1 MDNIGAE
8 IKRKFKESGMTAVA
22 FAERLNISRENVY
35 SLFRR
40 KKIDVYAETNLVRIG
55 LRLSFKML
63 YRSRINRIRHSRSRP
78 SIGTNPQHPEI
89 KSGYTN
95 SLLYSTSSITIT
107 EHLLKSLY

>member
-40 KKIDVYAETNLVRIG
+40 KKIDVDMLKRISSVLGYDFLSKCYTAQESIASDILVLAQVSEQTLNI
-55 LRLSFKML
+55 
-63 YRSRINRIRHSRSRP
+63 
-78 SIGTNPQHPEI
+78 
-89 KSGYTN
+89 
-95 SLLYSTSSITIT
+95 
-107 EHLLKSLY
+107 LKSNPDIQIHYSIPLLQSL